1 MKKRILYANAN
12 YEEIVS
18 ENGYFVDKTHY
29 IEKLEK
35 VGNPVFLRPRRFG
48 KSLWCRIM
56 ECYYNINQ
64 KDDFDRLFGHTWIG
78 AHPTPLRNS
87 FFVLHLDFSEVESS
101 GEIDQIE
108 NSFHFTCNS
117 KIDAMLGLCDVWFKK
132 RVVIDFNKNT
142 TANLRNIFSF
152 ISQNKLP
159 SLYVIIDEYDSLSY
173 QLSVENEDR
182 LYHGQT
188 SDAGFLKTFFKT
200 LKEGRKTGAVANVFI
215 TGVLPITMDELAS
228 GFNIASFI
236 TFEPGFEAMLGFTQ
250 EETDRLLDEVYRDY
264 GFHPSTRGQ
273 IDELIKNQYNG
284 YHFVDPS
291 GDPVYN
297 PAILM
302 YFLDYFTRYGQ
313 IPETLTDM
321 NPRTDLSWVGR
332 IKGANPGD
340 TEEFFNQLITENT
353 ICYDQN
359 VLMVKFN
366 MSQPFEKGF
375 YPVSFFYMGMLT
387 RKDDFYLKLPN
398 LNMRQIFVE
407 YFNELHRIDVSTK
420 YAEMMQDFVNNPDLP
435 TLFANYWALYVSQL
449 PEAVFRQVNEN
460 FYRTTF
466 YELCS
471 RYLSKWFVWN
481 VERSY
486 PQGRT
491 DLEFVG
497 KFHEKFA
504 GKRMVI
510 EFKYYSNAAFNKLG
524 ETIEGFTL
532 KEEDVKQIA
541 GYVEGLRRE
550 YPEADIS
557 QHVIYCFGNQGFRV
571 FAIDSTPEKGACR
584 GAVPPP
590 DGETE
595 RREC

>member
-1 MKKRILYANAN
+1 MKKRILYASAN
-12 YEEIVS
+12 YEEIVA

-35 VGNPVFLRPRRFG
+35 IGNPVFLRPRRFG
-48 KSLWCRIM
+48 KSLWCRIL

-64 KDDFDRLFGHTWIG
+64 KDDFERLFGHTWIG
-78 AHPTPLRNS
+78 THPTPLKNA
-87 FFVLHLDFSEVESS
+87 FFVLHLDFSVIESS
-101 GEIDQIE
+101 EEIARIEKSFHYTCNLFMDAMIGLSEKWFQKRIEIDFE
-108 NSFHFTCNS
+108 KS
-117 KIDAMLGLCDVWFKK
+117 AA
-132 RVVIDFNKNT
+132 
-142 TANLRNIFSF
+142 ANLERIL
-152 ISQNKLP
+152 KLIRKHQLP
-159 SLYVIIDEYDSLSY
+159 ALYAIIDEYDNFAN
-173 QLSVENEDR
+173 QLIVEKKDR
-182 LYHGQT
+182 LYHELT
-188 SDAGFLKTFFKT
+188 RSDGFLKTFFKT
-200 LKEGRKTGAVANVFI
+200 LKEGRKTGAIANVFV

-236 TFEPGFEAMLGFTQ
+236 TLEPEFEAMMGFTQ
-250 EETDRLLDEVYRDY
+250 EETDRLLDEIYQD
-264 GFHPSTRGQ
+264 HDIDPATRGQ
-273 IDELIKNQYNG
+273 VDELIKNQYNG

-291 GDPVYN
+291 AEAIYN
-297 PAILM
+297 PTILL
-302 YFLDYFTRYGQ
+302 YFLDYFTRYKQ
-313 IPETLTDM
+313 IRKHLTDV
-321 NPRTDLSWVGR
+321 NLKTDISWVR
-332 IKGANPGD
+332 RLTGANSVQ
-340 TEEFFNQLITENT
+340 TEKFVDQLTMQNRLRYDDALLTEKFDMNQFFDPE
-353 ICYDQN
+353 Y
-359 VLMVKFN
+359 F
-366 MSQPFEKGF
+366 
-375 YPVSFFYMGMLT
+375 PVSFFYLGMLT

-398 LNMRQIFVE
+398 LNMRRIFVE
-407 YFNELHRIDVSTK
+407 YFNELHRIDVSRK
-420 YAEMMQDFVNNPDLP
+420 YAEMMQNFVNNPDLP

-471 RYLSKWFVWN
+471 RHLSKWFFWN

-510 EFKYYSNAAFNKLG
+510 EFKYYSNAAFKKLG

-571 FAIDSTPEKGACR
+571 FAIDSTPGKGACFR
-584 GAVPPP
+584 AVLPPA
-590 DGETE
+590 GETE
-595 RREC
+595 RSE

>member
-35 VGNPVFLRPRRFG
+35 IGNPVFLRPRRFG
-48 KSLWCRIM
+48 KSLWCRIL

-64 KDDFDRLFGHTWIG
+64 KDDFERLFGHTWIG
-78 AHPTPLRNS
+78 THPTPLRNA
-87 FFVLHLDFSEVESS
+87 FFVLRLDFSVVDLS
-101 GEIDQIE
+101 GSIKDIE
-108 NSFHFTCNS
+108 KNFNRICNM
-117 KIDAMLGLCDVWFKK
+117 ALQYVL
-132 RVVIDFNKNT
+132 RHY
-142 TANLRNIFSF
+142 ANLFEERVSVSNEISAAANLKNILHAIDGFH
-152 ISQNKLP
+152 LP
-159 SLYVIIDEYDSLSY
+159 RLYVIIDEYDNFFN
-173 QLSVENEDR
+173 QLIVENKNR
-182 LYHGQT
+182 LYQELT
-188 SDAGFLKTFFKT
+188 SDAGFVKTFFKT

-236 TFEPGFEAMLGFTQ
+236 TLEPGFEAMLGFTQ
-250 EETDRLLDEVYRDY
+250 DETDRLLDEVYRDY

-273 IDELIKNQYNG
+273 IDELIENQYNG

-291 GDPVYN
+291 GDPIYN
-297 PAILM
+297 PSILM
-302 YFLDYFTRYGQ
+302 YFLDHFTRCGQ
-313 IPETLTDM
+313 IPEMLTDM
-321 NPRTDLSWVGR
+321 NRRTDLSWIRR
-332 IKGANPGD
+332 ITKANPAD
-340 TEEFFNQLITENT
+340 SEEFVNQLTIENT
-353 ICYDQN
+353 ICYDKN
-359 VLMVKFN
+359 FLSDKFN
-366 MSQPFEKGF
+366 MSQFFEKGF
-375 YPVSFFYMGMLT
+375 YPVSFFYLGMLT

-398 LNMRQIFVE
+398 LNMRRIFVE

-420 YAEMMQDFVNNPDLP
+420 YAEMMQDFVNDPDLP
-435 TLFANYWALYVSQL
+435 TLFANYWKFYVSQL

-466 YELCS
+466 YELCG

-510 EFKYYSNAAFNKLG
+510 EFKYYSNAAFENLS
-524 ETIEGFTL
+524 ETIENFTL
-532 KEEDVKQIA
+532 KEEDLRQIA
-541 GYVEGLRRE
+541 GYVQGLRRE

-557 QHVIYCFGNQGFRV
+557 QYVIYCFGNQGFRV
-571 FAIDSTPEKGACR
+571 FTIDPERKTIA
-584 GAVPPP
+584 P
-590 DGETE
+590 
-595 RREC
+595 

>member
-29 IEKLEK
+29 IEKMEK

-48 KSLWCRIM
+48 KSLLCRIL

-64 KDDFDRLFGHTWIG
+64 KDDFHRLFGQTWIG

-87 FFVLHLDFSEVESS
+87 FFVLHLDFSVIDSS
-101 GEIDQIE
+101 GSIANIEKNFNHIVNSRIQTFVTRYGKWLKDAEIF
-108 NSFHFTCNS
+108 N
-117 KIDAMLGLCDVWFKK
+117 IDVSASGNLS
-132 RVVIDFNKNT
+132 RVLDAVDALDAPK
-142 TANLRNIFSF
+142 
-152 ISQNKLP
+152 
-159 SLYVIIDEYDSLSY
+159 LYVIIDEYDNFAN
-173 QLSVENEDR
+173 QLIVENKDR
-182 LYHGQT
+182 LYQELT
-188 SDAGFLKTFFKT
+188 RDAGFLKAFFKT

-215 TGVLPITMDELAS
+215 TGVLPITMDDLAS

-236 TFEPGFEAMLGFTQ
+236 TLEPGFESMLGFTQ
-250 EETDRLLDEVYRDY
+250 SETDRLLDEVYRDY

-297 PAILM
+297 PTILM

-313 IPETLTDM
+313 IPEMLTDM
-321 NPRTDLSWVGR
+321 NLRTDLSWVRR
-332 IKGANPGD
+332 ITGANPAN
-340 TEEFFNQLITENT
+340 TEEFVDRLTTENT
-353 ICYDQN
+353 MRYDKN
-359 VLMVKFN
+359 FLSAKFN
-366 MSQPFEKGF
+366 MSQFFDKGF
-375 YPVSFFYMGMLT
+375 YPVSFFYLGMLT
-387 RKDDFYLKLPN
+387 RKDDFYLELPN
-398 LNMRQIFVE
+398 LNMRRIFVE

-435 TLFANYWALYVSQL
+435 SLFANYWDLYVSQL

-497 KFHEKFA
+497 KYHEKFA
-504 GKRMVI
+504 GKRMVL
-510 EFKYYSNAAFNKLG
+510 EFKYYSNAAFDKLG
-524 ETIEGFTL
+524 VPIENFTL
-532 KEEDVKQIA
+532 KEEDLRQIA

-557 QHVIYCFGNQGFRV
+557 QYVVYCFGNQGFRV
-571 FAIDSTPEKGACR
+571 FSVDSERKPGA
-584 GAVPPP
+584 P
-590 DGETE
+590 
-595 RREC
+595 

>member
-1 MKKRILYANAN
+1 MKKRILYASAN

-35 VGNPVFLRPRRFG
+35 IGNPVFLRPRRFG
-48 KSLWCRIM
+48 KSLWCRVL

-64 KDDFDRLFGHTWIG
+64 KDDFDRLFGQTWIG

-87 FFVLHLDFSEVESS
+87 FFVLHLDFSVIESS
-101 GEIDQIE
+101 GEIAQIE
-108 NSFHFTCNS
+108 KSFHYTCNLVM
-117 KIDAMLGLCDVWFKK
+117 DAVIGLSENWFRK
-132 RVVIDFNKNT
+132 RIEIDFEKSA
-142 TANLRNIFSF
+142 TANLDRILKL
-152 ISQNKLP
+152 IKKLKLP
-159 SLYVIIDEYDSLSY
+159 PLYVIIDEYDNFAN
-173 QLSVENEDR
+173 QLIVENKDR
-182 LYHGQT
+182 LYRELT
-188 SDAGFLKTFFKT
+188 RSDGFLKTFFKT
-200 LKEGRKTGAVANVFI
+200 LKEGRKTGAVANVFV

-236 TFEPGFEAMLGFTQ
+236 TLEPEFEAMMGFTQ
-250 EETDRLLDEVYRDY
+250 KETDRLLDEIYED
-264 GFHPSTRGQ
+264 HEIDPATRGQ
-273 IDELIKNQYNG
+273 VDELIKNQYNG

-291 GDPVYN
+291 AEALYN
-297 PAILM
+297 PTILL
-302 YFLDYFTRYGQ
+302 YFLDYFTRYKQ
-313 IPETLTDM
+313 IRKHLTDV
-321 NPRTDLSWVGR
+321 NLKTDISWVRRLTGS
-332 IKGANPGD
+332 NPAH
-340 TEEFFNQLITENT
+340 TEKFVDRLTMENRLRYDDALLTEKFDMNQFFDPE
-353 ICYDQN
+353 Y
-359 VLMVKFN
+359 F
-366 MSQPFEKGF
+366 
-375 YPVSFFYMGMLT
+375 PVSFFYLGMLT

-398 LNMRQIFVE
+398 LNMRRIFVE

-420 YAEMMQDFVNNPDLP
+420 YAEMMQDFVNDPDLSK
-435 TLFANYWALYVSQL
+435 LFANYWELYVSQL

-466 YELCS
+466 YELCG

-524 ETIEGFTL
+524 ETIENFTL
-532 KEEDVKQIA
+532 KEEDVRQIA

-557 QHVIYCFGNQGFRV
+557 RHVIYCFGNQGFRV
-571 FAIDSTPEKGACR
+571 FAIDS
-584 GAVPPP
+584 
-590 DGETE
+590 E
-595 RREC
+595 REPTAP